1 LSDDRGSYDEKL
13 QRILKASSAIFADKS
28 YHQASVRDISA
39 ATGISL
45 SGLYYY
51 FRSKEELLFLIQ
63 SHCFETILERI
74 RHDLAGVQDPE
85 ERLRILIRN
94 HLTFFANNMAEMKV
108 LSHEGHTLAGEY
120 GQRVLEQKREYSEV
134 VQSILTSLAPE
145 GASVDPR
152 VATFSLFGMMNW
164 IYTWYRPDGDV
175 GVEQLVHD
183 MSHLFMRGYRSVR
196 TDTSE
201 APRAVSASTEQTS
214 IWRGPAT

>member
-1 LSDDRGSYDEKL
+1 MSDDRGRYDEKL
-13 QRILKASSAIFADKS
+13 QRILKESSAIFADKS

-74 RHDLAGVQDPE
+74 RHDLVEVRDPE
-85 ERLRILIRN
+85 ERLRTLIRN
-94 HLTFFANNMAEMKV
+94 HLTFFADNMAEMKV
-108 LSHEGHTLAGEY
+108 LSHEGHTLTGEY
-120 GQRVLEQKREYSEV
+120 GQRILEQKREYSEV

-145 GASVDPR
+145 GTSVDPR

-183 MSHLFMRGYRSVR
+183 MSHLFLRGYRSVPPD
-196 TDTSE
+196 TDV
-201 APRAVSASTEQTS
+201 ARRAVGGRTEKKS

>member
-1 LSDDRGSYDEKL
+1 MSDDRGSYDEKL